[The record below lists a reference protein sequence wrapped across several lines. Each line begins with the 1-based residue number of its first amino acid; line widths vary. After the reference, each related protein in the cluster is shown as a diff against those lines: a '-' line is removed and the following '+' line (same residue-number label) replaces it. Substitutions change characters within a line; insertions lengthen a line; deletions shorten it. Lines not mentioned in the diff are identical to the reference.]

1 MKQLLIIL
9 MILCSAAGASADN
22 YFSVMTYNV
31 ENLFDT
37 IHDAEK
43 RDMEFIPESERHWT
57 GFRLRKKM
65 KDICKVIAGADTV
78 EACPVIGLCEVE
90 NDNVMRQ
97 LTEHTP
103 LKVQGYKYVM
113 TNSEDPRGIDVAL
126 LYKPDRFR
134 LIRHKSIRAQT
145 SVPTRDVLYVCGTMD
160 GKDTLDI
167 FLLHLPSKL
176 GKEVAARNRKI
187 VTMETLV
194 RADSVFRKRQK
205 ATVII
210 MGDFNDELREE
221 QMEPYRRY
229 GFLDLTEGL
238 ETGSYKYKGEWSFID
253 HIMLRTST
261 SRETKARVV
270 TMPFLLEKDKKE
282 GGKMPRRM
290 YIGPKYHGGVSDH
303 LPVIVR
309 LDCSDEKNQ

>member
-1 MKQLLIIL
+1 MKQLILIL
-9 MILCSAAGASADN
+9 MIVCSAAEVRAER

-43 RDMEFIPESERHWT
+43 RDMEFLPEGERRW
-57 GFRLRKKM
+57 GGARLRKKL
-65 KDICKVIAGADTV
+65 KDICKVIAGADSV

-90 NDNVMRQ
+90 NDNVMTQ

-113 TNSEDPRGIDVAL
+113 THSADPRGIDVAL
-126 LYKPDRFR
+126 LYKPERFR
-134 LIRHKSIRAQT
+134 LIRHESIRMQT
-145 SVPTRDVLYVCGTMD
+145 SVPTRDVLYICGMMD
-160 GKDTLDI
+160 YKDTLDI

-194 RADSVFRKRQK
+194 HADSVFRKRQK

-221 QMEPYRRY
+221 KMEPYRRY
-229 GFLDLTEGL
+229 GFRDLTEGL
-238 ETGSYKYKGEWSFID
+238 KPGSYKYKGEWSFID
-253 HIMLRTST
+253 HIMLRTSYAV
-261 SRETKARVV
+261 EAKASVV
-270 TMPFLLEKDKKE
+270 MLPFMMEKDKE
-282 GGKMPRRM
+282 DGSKMPRRM
-290 YIGPKYHGGVSDH
+290 YIGPIYHGGVSDH

-309 LDCSDEKNQ
+309 LDPSDEKKQ

>member
-1 MKQLLIIL
+1 MKLLILII
-9 MILCSAAGASADN
+9 MMVGSAAGARAEE

-43 RDMEFIPESERHWT
+43 RDTEFLPDGERRW
-57 GFRLRKKM
+57 GGARLRKKL
-65 KDICKVIAGADTV
+65 KDIYKVIAGADTV
-78 EACPVIGLCEVE
+78 EACPIVGLCEVE
-90 NDNVMRQ
+90 NDNVMTQ
-97 LTEHTP
+97 LTEQTP

-113 TNSEDPRGIDVAL
+113 THSGDLRGIDVAL

-134 LIRHKSIRAQT
+134 LIRHESIRMQT
-145 SVPTRDVLYVCGTMD
+145 NVPTRDVLYVCGMMD
-160 GKDTLDI
+160 YGDTLDI
-167 FLLHLPSKL
+167 FMLHLPSKL
-176 GKEVAARNRKI
+176 GKEVAARNRRI

-194 RADSVFRKRQK
+194 RADSVFKQRQK

-221 QMEPYRRY
+221 QMKPFTRF
-229 GFLDLTEGL
+229 GFRDATAGL
-238 ETGSYKYKGEWSFID
+238 EPGSYKYKGEWSLID

-261 SRETKARVV
+261 KMEVKANIV
-270 TMPFLLEKDKKE
+270 TLPFLLEKDKEE

-303 LPVIVR
+303 LPLIVR
-309 LDCSDEKNQ
+309 LTPSDEKNQ